1 MSTPPPQG
9 PPPGWEPPPG
19 WVPPGYG
26 PPPKKKT
33 HKLRWALLGLLALFV
48 VIGIAN
54 AAGGGGG
61 GGGGKSSS
69 TTPAVQSSSS
79 SSSKPLQHASDVVVT
94 SCVPDSVGYA
104 AAKVV
109 VTNTS
114 SKASNYAVTVTFE
127 TAGGATQVG
136 TGLATVDGLL
146 PGQKSVPQDV
156 SSLQTAPAGY
166 TCRVT
171 DVTRYAA

>member
-1 MSTPPPQG
+1 MATPEP
-9 PPPGWEPPPG
+9 PPPGWT
-19 WVPPGYG
+19 PPGYQQPQPRRKRRRKWPFVLG
-26 PPPKKKT
+26 
-33 HKLRWALLGLLALFV
+33 GLLALI
-48 VIGIAN
+48 VIVSIATS
-54 AAGGGGG
+54 GGGGS
-61 GGGGKSSS
+61 KSSS
-69 TTPAVQSSSS
+69 TSSPAVQSSTSS
-79 SSSKPLQHASDVVVT
+79 SGSTGSKPLQHAGDVAVT

>member
-1 MSTPPPQG
+1 MA
-9 PPPGWEPPPG
+9 E
-19 WVPPGYG
+19 
-26 PPPKKKT
+26 KKS
-33 HKLRWALLGLLALFV
+33 HKLRWIILGVVALI
-48 VIGIAN
+48 VIVSIATN
-54 AAGGGGG
+54 GGGGG
-61 GGGGKSSS
+61 SKGSS
-69 TTPAVQSSSS
+69 TSSPVVQSSTG
-79 SSSKPLQHASDVVVT
+79 SSSKPLQHAGDVVIT

-104 AAKVV
+104 AAKVI

-114 SKASNYAVTVTFE
+114 SKASNYVVTVTFE

>member
-1 MSTPPPQG
+1 VA
-9 PPPGWEPPPG
+9 E
-19 WVPPGYG
+19 
-26 PPPKKKT
+26 KKS
-33 HKLRWALLGLLALFV
+33 HKLRWIILGVVALI
-48 VIGIAN
+48 VIVSIATN
-54 AAGGGGG
+54 GGGGG
-61 GGGGKSSS
+61 SKGSS
-69 TTPAVQSSSS
+69 TSSPVVQSSTG
-79 SSSKPLQHASDVVVT
+79 SSSKPLQHAGDVVIT

-104 AAKVV
+104 AAKVI

-114 SKASNYAVTVTFE
+114 SKASNYVVTVTFE